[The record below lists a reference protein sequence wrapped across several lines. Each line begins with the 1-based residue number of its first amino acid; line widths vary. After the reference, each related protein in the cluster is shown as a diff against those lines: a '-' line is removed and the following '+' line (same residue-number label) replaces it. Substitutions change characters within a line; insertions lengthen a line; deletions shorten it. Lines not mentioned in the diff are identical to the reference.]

1 LALSPIPLAD
11 ANCSNISTL
20 LMGCFSNS
28 NPYEQ
33 QISPDTD
40 LRTEDLRTP
49 GFLAA
54 SMRRVSLPV
63 LTYGLVR

>member
-1 LALSPIPLAD
+1 MALSPTPLAD

-28 NPYEQ
+28 NPYELQ
-33 QISPDTD
+33 ASPNIG
-40 LRTEDLRTP
+40 LRAEDLRIP

-54 SMRRVSLPV
+54 SMR
-63 LTYGLVR
+63 